1 MNYPDKEFD
10 GDTGKATVTLDEVK
24 RATPSE
30 DEAEASI
37 LQGIDDRGVDE
48 IEIIRN
54 ITRSISESTFRSNVL
69 STIDDAE
76 DDSEKENVLE
86 DIASRMEQMHL
97 LAADVSE
104 RNLAVDNED
113 RDVLEA
119 ITEDEN
125 EEYDEEKQGEKREP
139 SVSLPAEENTS
150 KNHSSRQS
158 VLGAMN
164 ATTNALVNN
173 ANVLIR
179 RRKKKADKQDVKP
192 ASSLSKSRKAI
203 SDIRLKKRLMDAAG
217 ARKSD
222 IKDIKRVLSP
232 EGSRII
238 RQLRIVSIIVLLL
251 FATAVISYYTNQNV
265 CIRVPDLPKQT
276 DAPSS
281 PPLDTLSPSASPID
295 SDLAVPTVAPT
306 FAARRRLETSQETID
321 DCTTISW
328 VCLFI
333 IRLIVTFYLA
343 NLAQLVVIDILCL
356 HFRWVAKLLGPVVT
370 LGVIQ
375 SKGWPFIIFVW
386 GVINFFMLYGDSEFA
401 NHWLYWQDWW
411 GLFNENNPSGGVTSN
426 VIYRNFNIT
435 LITLGL
441 AVAVKRMAFG
451 LMFGKQSYYNY
462 NQQLVELNFGA
473 GCRSEKNGIRI
484 DVWEE
489 ILQKLQPTTS
499 SVDAKEVDNSP
510 SSASC
515 KANQPW
521 MDSKRNT
528 SLAGSN
534 LDLKTMYQLNS
545 MLSEQGDE
553 VDQTQQEKEDLTDSQ
568 KLQIIKLVEEWD
580 EPRTIANDESDRVKL
595 DDLIHFSQTLASINN
610 TYPFTTS
617 FGNAKT
623 REACI
628 DSASQVFRNL
638 QMHTNA
644 TDSVPFET
652 IALTALDR
660 KGRLSE
666 TQVKQFIRAFR
677 PDREGN
683 LTLLD
688 FVKSCDSVYKEMRL
702 LQASI
707 KNASRIDNAAENIY
721 NVVFYFLYGIIVQVG
736 LFGFA
741 SGYQIILGVF
751 ALVTPLSFAL
761 KGACGKYV
769 EGAMLILNRKPY
781 QIGDRIA
788 IQDVPSDA
796 LKFGTPTWFV
806 ENVDLFTTTLRF
818 AGTNEVATVANSSL
832 AACRIVNANR
842 SPNAKV
848 KITLRFGVNVDK
860 EKVDEF
866 NLNVLQYG
874 KDRPREFLTEIELSA
889 TSIEVQFGYV
899 EYVLSAQH
907 IESWQNMAA
916 VWKTKVEL
924 TMHCHELTKEL
935 GMTYTT
941 PALPVQLY
949 NATIEKKTW

>member
-462 NQQLVELNFGA
+462 NQQLVELM
-473 GCRSEKNGIRI
+473 
-484 DVWEE
+484 
-489 ILQKLQPTTS
+489 QKMLIVGQVANLAKQIKLGWIVRNRNS
-499 SVDAKEVDNSP
+499 SLV
-510 SSASC
+510 
-515 KANQPW
+515 
-521 MDSKRNT
+521 
-528 SLAGSN
+528 GSN
-534 LDLKTMYQLNS
+534 IDLKTMYEQNS
-545 MLSEQGDE
+545 MLSGEQDGE
-553 VDQTQQEKEDLTDSQ
+553 VDQTKQEQEDLTDSQ
-568 KLQIIKLVEEWD
+568 RFQIIKLLGEWD
-580 EPRTIANDESDRVKL
+580 EPKVVVNDESERARL
-595 DDLIHFSQTLASINN
+595 DDLIHFSQTIASINN
-610 TYPFTTS
+610 KYPFTTS
-617 FGNAKT
+617 FGNAQT

-628 DSASQVFRNL
+628 ESASQVFRNL
-638 QMHTNA
+638 QIHTNA
-644 TDSVPFET
+644 TASVSFDT
-652 IALTALDR
+652 IALAALDR
-660 KGRLSE
+660 RGNFSE
-666 TQVKQFIRAFR
+666 AQIKQFIRIFR

-707 KNASRIDNAAENIY
+707 RNASRIDNAAEKMYNI
-721 NVVFYFLYGIIVQVG
+721 VFYFLYLMIVQVG
-736 LFGFA
+736 LFGFE
-741 SGYQIILGVF
+741 SGYQLILGVF

-761 KGACGKYV
+761 SGACGKYV
-769 EGAMLILNRKPY
+769 EGVMLVLNRKPY
-781 QIGDRIA
+781 QIGDRISL
-788 IQDVPSDA
+788 QDVPSDA
-796 LKFGTPTWFV
+796 KTSGSPTWFV
-806 ENVDLFTTTLRF
+806 EDVDLFTTTVRF
-818 AGTNEVATVANSSL
+818 AGTNEVATVANSAL
-832 AACRIVNANR
+832 VACRIINANR
-842 SPNAKV
+842 SPNA
-848 KITLRFGVNVDK
+848 IIRIILRFGVSVTK
-860 EKVDEF
+860 EKIDEF
-866 NLNVLQYG
+866 YINLQQYV
-874 KDRPREFLTEIELSA
+874 KEKPREFLHLIELSPIA
-889 TSIEVQFGYV
+889 IEIQQGYV
-899 EYVLSAQH
+899 EYVLLVQH
-907 IESWQNMAA
+907 VESWQEMGA
-916 VWKTKVEL
+916 VWKSKVEL
-924 TMHCHELTKEL
+924 TMHCHELSKEL
-935 GMTYTT
+935 GMTYTA
-941 PALPVQLY
+941 PVLPVQLHE
-949 NATIEKKTW
+949 ASEKKTWFG